1 MKIQKPSYNASTRLY
16 TCQLTDGFRLKTSF
30 EDGVTKDLYN
40 TDDVI
45 ASLIQPIIE
54 GTAGWFTKPL
64 TPEWL
69 KPRIRL
75 TIPTGDVPS
84 EFEGTAEFV
93 ADKLLISKDEF
104 VFAMAMGEMKKSEKV
119 VIEFQEEE
127 LPAKV
132 AHLQKSDVLKAR
144 EKAAKALFR
153 AEMLTQEYIRQRGGE
168 DTDWEDD
175 EEDVEDS

>member
-1 MKIQKPSYNASTRLY
+1 MKIEKPSYNASTRLY
-16 TCQLTDGFRLKTSF
+16 TCQLTDGFRLKTSY
-30 EDGVTKDLYN
+30 ENGMPKELYK

-45 ASLIQPIIE
+45 ESLIQPIIK

-64 TPEWL
+64 SPEWL

-75 TIPTGDVPS
+75 SIPTGDVPS
-84 EFEGTAEFV
+84 EFEGAVDFV
-93 ADKLLISKDEF
+93 ADKLVISKDEF
-104 VFAMAMGEMKKSEKV
+104 VFVMAMGEITHAEKV

-127 LPAKV
+127 LPAKPP
-132 AHLQKSDVLKAR
+132 LQKSDVLKAR

-153 AEMLTQEYIRQRGGE
+153 AEMLTQEYIRLRGGE

-175 EEDVEDS
+175 EDVEDS

>member
-1 MKIQKPSYNASTRLY
+1 MKIEKPSYNASTRLY
-16 TCQLTDGFRLKTSF
+16 TCQLTDGFRLKTSY
-30 EDGVTKDLYN
+30 EDGVPKELYN

-45 ASLIQPIIE
+45 ESLIQPIIK

-64 TPEWL
+64 SPEWL

-84 EFEGTAEFV
+84 EFEGAVDFV
-93 ADKLLISKDEF
+93 ADKLVIS
-104 VFAMAMGEMKKSEKV
+104 KV

-127 LPAKV
+127 LPAKPP
-132 AHLQKSDVLKAR
+132 LQKSDVLKAR

-153 AEMLTQEYIRQRGGE
+153 AEMLTQEYIRLRGGE

>member
-16 TCQLTDGFRLKTSF
+16 TCQLSDGFRLKTSY
-30 EDGVTKDLYN
+30 EDGVSKELYN
-40 TDDVI
+40 TSDVT

-64 TPEWL
+64 SPEWL

-104 VFAMAMGEMKKSEKV
+104 VFALAMGEMKKSEKV

-127 LPAKV
+127 LPAK
-132 AHLQKSDVLKAR
+132 HPLQKSDVLKAR

-153 AEMLTQEYIRQRGGE
+153 AEMLTQEYIRLRGGE
-168 DTDWEDD
+168 DTDWED
-175 EEDVEDS
+175 EEDMEDS

>member
-30 EDGVTKDLYN
+30 EEGVTKDLYN

-64 TPEWL
+64 SPEWL

-127 LPAKV
+127 LPAK
-132 AHLQKSDVLKAR
+132 ATSLQKSDVLKAR

-168 DTDWEDD
+168 DTDWED
-175 EEDVEDS
+175 EEDMEDS

>member
-16 TCQLTDGFRLKTSF
+16 TCQLTDGFRLKTSY
-30 EDGVTKDLYN
+30 EDGLTKDLYN
-40 TDDVI
+40 TGDVI
-45 ASLIQPIIE
+45 ESLIQPIIE

-64 TPEWL
+64 SPEWL

-93 ADKLLISKDEF
+93 AEKLLISKEEF
-104 VFAMAMGEMKKSEKV
+104 VFVMAMGEMKKSEKV
-119 VIEFQEEE
+119 VIEFQDEE
-127 LPAKV
+127 LPAKRP
-132 AHLQKSDVLKAR
+132 LQKSDVLKAR

-153 AEMLTQEYIRQRGGE
+153 AEMLTQEYIRLRGGE
-168 DTDWEDD
+168 DTDWD
-175 EEDVEDS
+175 EEEDMEDS